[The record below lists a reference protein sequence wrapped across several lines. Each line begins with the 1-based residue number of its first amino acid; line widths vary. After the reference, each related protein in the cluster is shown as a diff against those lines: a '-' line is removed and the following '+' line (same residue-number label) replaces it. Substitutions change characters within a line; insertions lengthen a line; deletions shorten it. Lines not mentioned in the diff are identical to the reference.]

1 MFRISKQLVRV
12 ALVLM
17 LFQFLS
23 PAFIPLSLQQAPAQK
38 NTSYSVQ
45 HNLIV
50 IPTFLKEKDEKE
62 SSEFSPVCESTP
74 ILDLSSHSLNLLATH
89 EGKFS
94 ALPDQHS
101 FPPSP
106 LITLHCSFLI

>member
-1 MFRISKQLVRV
+1 M
-12 ALVLM
+12 ALLLM

-23 PAFIPLSLQQAPAQK
+23 PAFLPLSLQQAPTSQK
-38 NTSYSVQ
+38 TTSYSVQ

-62 SSEFSPVCESTP
+62 TGEFSPVSESTP
-74 ILDLSSHSLNLLATH
+74 ILDLSSHSLHLLATH

-94 ALPDQHS
+94 ALPEQHS

-106 LITLHCSFLI
+106 LITLYCSFLI